1 MKFKYNLF
9 NFVTA
14 IMFVLAFLCLMVSY
28 ATQYMYIPT
37 MVFFEA
43 GFVMLSYILIK
54 SGLKKQQEQDERQEV
69 IVMQL
74 AEGEDGE
81 SYVMQSS
88 KQDKK
93 IKRKRRSQL
102 LERYMPAIFA
112 ILAAG
117 LIMYMLVSS
126 IIKLF

>member
-1 MKFKYNLF
+1 MKFKYSVF

-93 IKRKRRSQL
+93 IKRKKRSQFW
-102 LERYMPAIFA
+102 ERFTPAGFS

-117 LIMYMLVSS
+117 LILYM
-126 IIKLF
+126 IINTIVKLI